1 MYLCKYYSFYTAVA
15 GDTHIWV
22 LQFVNPIV
30 KALYSRSTTQIEA
43 LSILYQYSL
52 MFYTLFI

>member
-1 MYLCKYYSFYTAVA
+1 MQMLYSFYTPVA
-15 GDTHIWV
+15 GDAHIWV

-43 LSILYQYSL
+43 LSIFYQYSL
-52 MFYTLFI
+52 MFHTLFI